1 MSRFYSLLMVIS
13 IVLLCLTIGF
23 GQDFNLPKEK
33 VYIHT
38 DRMTYAPEEI
48 IYYSAYLISE
58 NDEDTPSSKVLYVEL
73 IDSESNYLR

>member
-13 IVLLCLTIGF
+13 ISLLSLTIGF
-23 GQDFNLPKEK
+23 GQDFNLPNEK

-38 DRMTYAPEEI
+38 DRMIYAPGEI

-58 NDEDTPSSKVLYVEL
+58 HDEDSPRSKELYVEL
-73 IDSESNYLR
+73 IETESNYLR